1 MTGPEEEKLRDF
13 LKDRNFLS
21 ILAYRVQPVFFKWF
35 SRFRSWRRLSILL
48 VILLWAYA
56 TNREVLIAR
65 YRIAVLFTLV
75 AIWSYYQR
83 DLEIRGLPK
92 LWKWIERR
100 YPRLYKRL
108 PEEPPL
114 KQLDVERLG
123 WERYVHIRASRWLI
137 IILSLIVAMVSG
149 LWAFFSETS
158 Q

>member
-1 MTGPEEEKLRDF
+1 MTGTEEEKLREF
-13 LKDRNFLS
+13 LKDRKFLS
-21 ILAYRVQPVFFKWF
+21 ILAYRVQPVLFKW
-35 SRFRSWRRLSILL
+35 SRRFRSWRRFSILL

-56 TNREVLIAR
+56 TNREGLIER
-65 YRIAVLFTLV
+65 YSIAVLFTLL

-83 DLEIRGLPK
+83 DLEIRALPK

-114 KQLDVERLG
+114 RQLDVERLG

-137 IILSLIVAMVSG
+137 IILSLIVAVISG
-149 LWAFFSETS
+149 LWVLFSETIP
-158 Q
+158 